1 LWYRPSRI
9 RERERLLAAEMES
22 IKVAGEAAVGFEL
35 LEPGARSDDLDGLLR
50 FVRAKLDHAE
60 EYFALPG
67 EITYNRSGQ
76 LVTFE
81 SRGASSRDSPNNLA
95 IARLFEARRRDR
107 AVVVLP
113 YWNSQRHELAA
124 FGRML
129 AACGITCLQLSLP
142 YHDERRTRGAG
153 FAREM
158 ACENLGLTLL
168 ANRQAILDARACLA
182 WLDMVGYRRLGI
194 VGLSI
199 GASVASIVAALDQR
213 VAAVALLLM
222 ADDFAQAVWTGSATR
237 HVRQS
242 LQRRFTLDAVRG
254 AWALV
259 SPASYADRLARR
271 LDHVLIVSGDLD
283 TVFIPELAQRYVDR
297 LRRSGGDLTWVRLGC
312 GHYTLGLPRYALRT
326 FFRTLIY
333 LRARL

>member
-1 LWYRPSRI
+1 
-9 RERERLLAAEMES
+9 M
-22 IKVAGEAAVGFEL
+22 
-35 LEPGARSDDLDGLLR
+35 
-50 FVRAKLDHAE
+50 
-60 EYFALPG
+60 
-67 EITYNRSGQ
+67 
-76 LVTFE
+76 
-81 SRGASSRDSPNNLA
+81 
-95 IARLFEARRRDR
+95 
-107 AVVVLP
+107 LP
-113 YWNSQRHELAA
+113 YWNSQRHELAV

-142 YHDERRTRGAG
+142 YHDERRTPGAG
-153 FAREM
+153 FAREL
-158 ACENLGLTLL
+158 ACENLGLTLQ

-182 WLDMVGYRRLGI
+182 WLDMAGYRRLGI

-222 ADDFAQAVWTGSATR
+222 ADDFAEAVWTGSATR

-242 LQRRFTLDAVRG
+242 LQRRFTLDAVRD

-271 LDHVLIVSGDLD
+271 LDDVLIVSGDYD

-297 LRRSGGDLTWVRLGC
+297 LRRSRLDPTWVRLGC
-312 GHYTLGLPRYALRT
+312 GHYTLGLPPYALRT
-326 FFRTLIY
+326 FWRTLVH
-333 LRARL
+333 LRERL

>member
-1 LWYRPSRI
+1 MWYRPSRI
-9 RERERLLAAEMES
+9 RERERLLAAEMKS
-22 IKVAGEAAVGFEL
+22 IKVAGDAAVGLEC

-50 FVRAKLDHAE
+50 FVRAKRDHAE

-67 EITYNRSGQ
+67 EITYNRAGH
-76 LVTFE
+76 LITFE
-81 SRGASSRDSPNNLA
+81 SSGASSRDSPNNLA
-95 IARLFEARRRDR
+95 VARLFEARRRDR

-129 AACGITCLQLSLP
+129 AACGSPVCSSACPTTMSVAPLALAS
-142 YHDERRTRGAG
+142 R
-153 FAREM
+153 ARWP
-158 ACENLGLTLL
+158 ARVFGLTLR

-182 WLDMVGYRRLGI
+182 WLDMAGYRRLGV

-222 ADDFAQAVWTGSATR
+222 ADDFAEAVWTGSATR

-242 LQRRFTLDAVRG
+242 LQRRFTLDAVRD

-271 LDHVLIVSGDLD
+271 LDHVLIVSGDFD

-297 LRRSGGDLTWVRLGC
+297 LRRSHLAPLGFASGAATTRSVSRRTRCGRSFVR
-312 GHYTLGLPRYALRT
+312 
-326 FFRTLIY
+326 
-333 LRARL
+333 